1 MPEHVPFKRV
11 VVTGVENS
19 GKTTFAK
26 LLAREL
32 HWPMVEEHARRHQA
46 VLNGEVNEDTFDQ
59 LHESQTEAAADIA
72 SRTGRTCCSLTHCRQ

>member
-32 HWPMVEEHARRHQA
+32 HWPMVEEHARMHRLA
-46 VLNGEVNEDTFDQ
+46 RI
-59 LHESQTEAAADIA
+59 AAAKLRA
-72 SRTGRTCCSLTHCRQ
+72 A